1 MVTTDLAHSGG
12 SPGQASFL
20 GHTRIACGDLRIER
34 QLSARS
40 LLVCAMPLQQA
51 HEALSRDDLA
61 LTPGR
66 ISGRVKLEPHC
77 FASSSRRVLFYAQ
90 SNTQTP

>member
-12 SPGQASFL
+12 SPVQASFL

-40 LLVCAMPLQQA
+40 LLVCAMLPGHP
-51 HEALSRDDLA
+51 HEALSRDELA
-61 LTPGR
+61 FTLWPDFER
-66 ISGRVKLEPHC
+66 EARAALRREF
-77 FASSSRRVLFYAQ
+77 FATHPILR
-90 SNTQTP
+90 